1 MVALAAAGV
10 LAAGSAGAW
19 SLSQWLHQPVQAGS
33 NVVTAP
39 PAPIATLLGGAP
51 NYRAIVERSGP
62 AVVGITVDGM
72 RRPDE
77 ETETAELPDD
87 PFLQFFRGLP
97 GFALRGPRTKVPFH
111 GQGSGFIVDRDGIV
125 LTNAH
130 VVRDASEVT
139 VRLHDRREFR
149 AKVLGVDPATDV
161 AVLQIDA
168 PHLPMVATGDP
179 KQLKVGDYVLSI
191 GAPYGFE
198 QSATQGIVS
207 ATGRS
212 LPGESYVPFIQ
223 TDAAVNPGNSGG
235 PLFDTT
241 GRVVGINAQIYS
253 RSGGFEGLA
262 FAIPIDVAL
271 HVKDQV
277 LRQGRVEHAQL
288 GVTLQDLTQPL
299 AESFGLKQPDGAL
312 VANVTPGG
320 PAAQA
325 QLRSGDVITQVDGEA
340 VRTPG
345 DLAGRLGMAAPG
357 ESLRLL
363 VWRDHVARTVDIKL
377 AAAPAPKGEETA
389 LDASSGVLGLA
400 VRPLTSAE
408 RRLAEADHGLLVEDA
423 QGAALRAGIQPGD
436 IVLAVNGHDLDNV
449 QQLRKALA
457 GGPKRLALLIQR
469 QDERLFVPVRLG

>member
-1 MVALAAAGV
+1 MAALAAAGV

-19 SLSQWLHQPVQAGS
+19 SLSQWLHQPVQAGGT
-33 NVVTAP
+33 VLAAP
-39 PAPIATLLGGAP
+39 PAPIPTLPGGAP
-51 NYRAIVERSGP
+51 NYRAIVERNGP

-77 ETETAELPDD
+77 ESDAAALPDD

-130 VVRDASEVT
+130 VVREASEVT

-168 PHLPMVATGDP
+168 PRLPVVATGEP

-235 PLFDTT
+235 PLFDAA

-288 GVTLQDLTQPL
+288 GVALQDLTQPL
-299 AESFGLKQPDGAL
+299 AESFGLKQPAGAV
-312 VANVTPGG
+312 VASVMPGG
-320 PAAQA
+320 PAAKA
-325 QLRSGDVITQVDGEA
+325 QLKSGDVITQVDGEP

-357 ESLRLL
+357 DSLRLL

-377 AAAPAPKGEETA
+377 GAAPAAKGEDTA

-400 VRPLTSAE
+400 VRPLTPAE
-408 RRLAEADHGLLVEDA
+408 RRLAQAEHGLLVEDA

-436 IVLAVNGHDLDNV
+436 IVLAVGGHDLDNV